1 MTPNQNESTRLTGE
15 LAPLLSMTALERL
28 RRMAREAGGPQDSLD
43 RDDLGLLTDVGL
55 LDEQGM
61 AREALLLVGSEE
73 GLRQYFPNYRWTYQF
88 HWVEPRKADHF
99 ESADALP
106 LALQHLS
113 NSIQSGAS
121 AFTMQT
127 SAGAFEYRPY
137 PAGAL
142 REVLLNAFCHADY
155 TQETPIQVSQEADRV
170 EICNPG
176 SLPDGISP
184 NNLLRRRS
192 ALSNPLLAEALAR
205 LGLSRRTES
214 GMQCIFREL
223 LSNGSQP
230 PAFDFQN
237 EQVKVTIAGGATSAR
252 FRCFVEQEA
261 QDGRSLSLEHL
272 LALHAVLHQPE
283 IDLAAAALVCQLDEP
298 KALDILEELESE
310 ERGYIQRIRNG
321 QEITWALRPAMYTRL
336 SDPRWL
342 QRQRFRHWEILKKRV
357 VDVIKQRSVDGG
369 QGISNA
375 EIRQLTLLRA
385 NHVRAFVKELTS
397 ENPQIELVY
406 RGRLSTYR
414 WRE

>member
-1 MTPNQNESTRLTGE
+1 MPPDQHESTAWITGNPV
-15 LAPLLSMTALERL
+15 PLLSPAALEQL
-28 RRMAREAGGPQDSLD
+28 RSMAREAGGPQGLLD
-43 RDDLGLLTDVGL
+43 QDDLGLLAALGL
-55 LDEQGM
+55 LNEWGL
-61 AREALLLVGSEE
+61 AKVALVLAGSEA
-73 GLRQYFPNYRWTYQF
+73 GVRQYFPHYRWMYQF
-88 HWVEPRKADHF
+88 HWVEPRKADRF
-99 ESADALP
+99 ESVEALP
-106 LALQHLS
+106 FALQRLC
-113 NSIQSGAS
+113 NAVQTGAS

-142 REVLLNAFCHADY
+142 RAALLNAFCHADY
-155 TQETPIQVSQEADRV
+155 TQETPTQVNQAADRV

-176 SLPDGISP
+176 RLPDEISLD
-184 NNLLRRRS
+184 NILRRRS
-192 ALSNPLLAEALAR
+192 AQANHLLAEALAR
-205 LGLSRRTES
+205 LGLSRRAES

-230 PAFDFQN
+230 PAFDFPN
-237 EQVKVTIAGGATSAR
+237 GQVKVTIAGGATSAR

-261 QDGRSLSLEHL
+261 QEGRTLSLDHL
-272 LALHAVLHQPE
+272 LALHAALRQPE
-283 IDLAAAALVCQLDEP
+283 IDLAAAARICQLDEP
-298 KALDILEELESE
+298 QVLTVLEELETP
-310 ERGYIQRIRNG
+310 GYLKRIVNG

-357 VDVIKQRSVDGG
+357 VDVIKQRSADGG

-385 NHVRAFVKELTS
+385 NHVLTFMKELIS